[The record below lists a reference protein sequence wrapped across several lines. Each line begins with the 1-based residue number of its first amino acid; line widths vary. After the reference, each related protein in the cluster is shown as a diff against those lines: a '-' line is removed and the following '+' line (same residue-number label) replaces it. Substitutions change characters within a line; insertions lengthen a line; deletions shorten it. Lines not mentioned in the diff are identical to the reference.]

1 MPPGCLPC
9 GWAIRT
15 GSRSA
20 NGSSRSARPSVSTAP
35 SPRASSAPK
44 AAAFRRRTSFPSFRP
59 TSRSTRGI
67 PAGPCSTCAAKSWES
82 TRKSTAAPAALWGF
96 PSRFRSTSNELPR
109 IVGNTKPGIKAP
121 LELWRKGATR
131 EITVTVGELPE
142 DRVATRSERRGKPPE
157 QAANR
162 LGFAVVDL
170 TAEQKR
176 DLKLGGGV
184 IVEEVRNNRRAD
196 VRAGDVITAVT
207 SKGQTTEVKSTEQFN
222 KLLGQ
227 LERNTTLTLHVRRGE
242 SNLFVTVRGEGA
254 PG

>member
-1 MPPGCLPC
+1 M
-9 GWAIRT
+9 
-15 GSRSA
+15 
-20 NGSSRSARPSVSTAP
+20 
-35 SPRASSAPK
+35 
-44 AAAFRRRTSFPSFRP
+44 
-59 TSRSTRGI
+59 
-67 PAGPCSTCAAKSWES
+67 
-82 TRKSTAAPAALWGF
+82 
-96 PSRFRSTSNELPR
+96 PR
-109 IVGNTKPGIKAP
+109 IVGNTKPGNKASM
-121 LELWRKGATR
+121 EVWRKGATR

-142 DRVATRSERRGKPPE
+142 GRLASRTERRGKPPE

-207 SKGQTTEVKSTEQFN
+207 SKGQTTEVRSTEQFN

-227 LERNTTLTLHVRRGE
+227 LERNTVLTLHVRRGE
-242 SNLFVTVRGEGA
+242 SNLFVTVKGEGA